1 MNVVFVLVGVGDAG
15 SHLALSTL
23 SLTLS
28 RLTSY
33 TSSRL
38 TATKKHL
45 RLRLQETQI
54 CCYKWEYFLQVHVL
68 HQNFHISQ
76 PNLWEERS
84 EKGNSG

>member
-23 SLTLS
+23 SLILS

-33 TSSRL
+33 TTSRL

-54 CCYKWEYFLQVHVL
+54 SCYKWEYFLQEGSTCAPSVL
-68 HQNFHISQ
+68 SRISTKFMGG
-76 PNLWEERS
+76 EE
-84 EKGNSG
+84 